1 MKKYTLLPMMLS
13 IILAFGNIISAQADI
28 LPAHGEGQIGYQAV
42 VLCESLTVR
51 QERSSSSKAV
61 KTLHYGDIFAVQ
73 DAWDGWAS
81 CFTSDAIDAGQTG
94 WVNSDYII
102 INPTWYWTNETTPVY
117 AWNDTMSPK
126 VALLSEGTSL
136 PILKDEGDW
145 LVVSLRGATGWI
157 YKNAEDRLAAGT
169 AEMIG
174 AISDL
179 VRVELTIPK
188 GTSYTLSDEAG
199 LKWIEDN
206 FPIAEPIISAG
217 CPFDATLTLYSA
229 DGSMITLYMAT
240 DSCRTFRTE
249 DGYCFAYGNGDE
261 ALRLYGST
269 SGIGEMF
276 WSLFGLTNEYSNL
289 YGEQ

>member
-1 MKKYTLLPMMLS
+1 MKNKLILTVVS
-13 IILAFGNIISAQADI
+13 IILMFGNIISAQAEI

-51 QERSSSSKAV
+51 QERSSGSKAV
-61 KTLHYGDIFAVQ
+61 KTLHYGDTFAVQ

-81 CFTSDAIDAGQTG
+81 CFTSDDIDAGQTG
-94 WVNSDYII
+94 WVSSDYII
-102 INPTWYWTNETTPVY
+102 INPTWYRADKATPVY

-126 VALLSEGTSL
+126 VALLSKGTTL
-136 PILKDEGDW
+136 PILKNEGEW
-145 LVVSLRGATGWI
+145 LIVSLRGASGWI
-157 YKNAEDRLAAGT
+157 YKNAEDCLATGT

-179 VRVELTIPK
+179 VRAELTIPK
-188 GTSYTLSDEAG
+188 GTSYTLSNEAG

-206 FPIAEPIISAG
+206 FSIAEPITSTG

-229 DGSMITLYMAT
+229 DGSMITLHMAT
-240 DSCRTFRTE
+240 DSCRNFRTE
-249 DGYCFAYGNGDE
+249 DGSFFAYGNGDE

-269 SGIGEMF
+269 SGIAEMF

>member
-1 MKKYTLLPMMLS
+1 MKKYTLLPMVLS

-28 LPAHGEGQIGYQAV
+28 LPAKGEGQIGYQAV

-51 QERSSSSKAV
+51 QERSSGSKAV
-61 KTLHYGDIFAVQ
+61 KTLHYGDMFTVQ

-81 CFTSDAIDAGQTG
+81 CFTSDAIDAGQIG

-117 AWNDTMSPK
+117 AWNDTMAPK
-126 VALLSEGTSL
+126 VALLSEGISL

-145 LVVSLRGATGWI
+145 LVVSLRGAAGWI
-157 YKNAEDRLAAGT
+157 YKNAEDRLATGT

-174 AISDL
+174 TISDL
-179 VRVELTIPK
+179 VRAELTIPK

-199 LKWIEDN
+199 LRWIEDN
-206 FPIAEPIISAG
+206 FSIAQPIISAG

-229 DGSMITLYMAT
+229 DGSIITLHMAT

-269 SGIGEMF
+269 SGIGEKF